1 MKNLEKMIE
10 QDPKFSN
17 FESEF
22 EVIEYLLNSNNES
35 RAIDSFSLSLLKIEK
50 QIRKIFTH
58 LIYQYE
64 CFKPSDNKK
73 IINILSANKNIYFR
87 HLIIGINLI
96 YFKEIKD
103 IYGVGYEVD
112 YNYICNL
119 KNFRNKIFHGQ
130 LTGQELSRTELTE
143 FVTIMKR
150 WSKQIA
156 ESFQDEI
163 NYDGFE
169 RNSLKKSKKDF
180 SSLLKY
186 KITNIEILKNIIIPM
201 QNNRD
206 TTNIIKSYIRKHRV
220 MRIMKF

>member
-186 KITNIEILKNIIIPM
+186 KITNIEDLEKLLIEMISK
-201 QNNRD
+201 
-206 TTNIIKSYIRKHRV
+206 
-220 MRIMKF
+220 

>member
-186 KITNIEILKNIIIPM
+186 KITNIEDLEKLLTEM
-201 QNNRD
+201 
-206 TTNIIKSYIRKHRV
+206 TSK
-220 MRIMKF
+220 

>member
-180 SSLLKY
+180 CTLLKY
-186 KITNIEILKNIIIPM
+186 KITNIEDLEKLLTEM
-201 QNNRD
+201 
-206 TTNIIKSYIRKHRV
+206 TSK
-220 MRIMKF
+220 

>member
-103 IYGVGYEVD
+103 IYGVGY
-112 YNYICNL
+112 
-119 KNFRNKIFHGQ
+119 
-130 LTGQELSRTELTE
+130 
-143 FVTIMKR
+143 
-150 WSKQIA
+150 
-156 ESFQDEI
+156 
-163 NYDGFE
+163 
-169 RNSLKKSKKDF
+169 
-180 SSLLKY
+180 
-186 KITNIEILKNIIIPM
+186 
-201 QNNRD
+201 
-206 TTNIIKSYIRKHRV
+206 
-220 MRIMKF
+220 

>member
-1 MKNLEKMIE
+1 MIE
-10 QDPKFSN
+10 QDLKFSN

-64 CFKPSDNKK
+64 WFKPSDKIK

-112 YNYICNL
+112 YNSISNL

-130 LTGQELSRTELTE
+130 LTGQELNRTDLTE
-143 FVTIMKR
+143 FVAIMKR

-180 SSLLKY
+180 STLLKY
-186 KITNIEILKNIIIPM
+186 KITNMEDFEKLLDEMTSK
-201 QNNRD
+201 
-206 TTNIIKSYIRKHRV
+206 
-220 MRIMKF
+220 

>member
-186 KITNIEILKNIIIPM
+186 KITNIEDLEKLLIEMTSK
-201 QNNRD
+201 
-206 TTNIIKSYIRKHRV
+206 
-220 MRIMKF
+220 

>member
-22 EVIEYLLNSNNES
+22 EVSAYLLNSNNES

-150 WSKQIA
+150 WSKQIS

-186 KITNIEILKNIIIPM
+186 KITNIEDLEKLLIEMTSK
-201 QNNRD
+201 
-206 TTNIIKSYIRKHRV
+206 
-220 MRIMKF
+220 

>member
-58 LIYQYE
+58 LIYQYD
-64 CFKPSDNKK
+64 CFEPCDKIK
-73 IINILSANKNIYFR
+73 IINILSANKDIYFR

-96 YFKEIKD
+96 YYKEIKE

-112 YNYICNL
+112 YNSISSL
-119 KNFRNKIFHGQ
+119 KIFRNKIFHGQ
-130 LTGQELSRTELTE
+130 LTGKKLNRTDLTG

-150 WSKQIA
+150 WSKQIS
-156 ESFQDEI
+156 ESFQNEI

-180 SSLLKY
+180 CTLLKY
-186 KITNIEILKNIIIPM
+186 KITNIEDLEKLLTEM
-201 QNNRD
+201 
-206 TTNIIKSYIRKHRV
+206 TSK
-220 MRIMKF
+220 

>member
-1 MKNLEKMIE
+1 MKYLNDESVRA
-10 QDPKFSN
+10 DPFHD
-17 FESEF
+17 
-22 EVIEYLLNSNNES
+22 EY
-35 RAIDSFSLSLLKIEK
+35 
-50 QIRKIFTH
+50 IFM
-58 LIYQYE
+58 
-64 CFKPSDNKK
+64 
-73 IINILSANKNIYFR
+73 R
-87 HLIIGINLI
+87 W
-96 YFKEIKD
+96 KELFLVPDHKIKD

-186 KITNIEILKNIIIPM
+186 KITNIEDLEKLLIEMTSK
-201 QNNRD
+201 
-206 TTNIIKSYIRKHRV
+206 
-220 MRIMKF
+220 

>member
-1 MKNLEKMIE
+1 MII
-10 QDPKFSN
+10 SA
-17 FESEF
+17 
-22 EVIEYLLNSNNES
+22 S
-35 RAIDSFSLSLLKIEK
+35 RRTDIPAFYSKWFMNRIKDGYVLVQNPFNIK

-186 KITNIEILKNIIIPM
+186 KITNIEDLEKLLIEMTSK
-201 QNNRD
+201 
-206 TTNIIKSYIRKHRV
+206 
-220 MRIMKF
+220 

>member
-1 MKNLEKMIE
+1 MKNLKKMIE
-10 QDPKFSN
+10 QDLKFSN

-64 CFKPSDNKK
+64 CFKPSDNRK

-112 YNYICNL
+112 YNSISNL

-130 LTGQELSRTELTE
+130 LTGQKLSRTELTG

-180 SSLLKY
+180 STLLKY
-186 KITNIEILKNIIIPM
+186 KITNIEDLEKLLDEM
-201 QNNRD
+201 
-206 TTNIIKSYIRKHRV
+206 TSK
-220 MRIMKF
+220 

>member
-1 MKNLEKMIE
+1 MTE
-10 QDPKFSN
+10 QNFKLST

-64 CFKPSDNKK
+64 CFEPSDKIK
-73 IINILSANKNIYFR
+73 IIDILSANRYIYFR

-96 YFKEIKD
+96 YYKEIKE
-103 IYGVGYEVD
+103 IYGIDYEVD
-112 YNYICNL
+112 YNSISSL
-119 KNFRNKIFHGQ
+119 KSFRNKIFHGQ
-130 LTGQELSRTELTE
+130 LTGEKLNRNDLTG
-143 FVTIMKR
+143 FVAIMKK

-163 NYDGFE
+163 NYDGFK
-169 RNSLKKSKKDF
+169 RNSLTKSKKDF
-180 SSLLKY
+180 STLLKY
-186 KITNIEILKNIIIPM
+186 KITNIEDLEKLLGEM
-201 QNNRD
+201 
-206 TTNIIKSYIRKHRV
+206 TTK
-220 MRIMKF
+220 